1 MKKVA
6 IAGAGIA
13 GLSAGCFLQMNGY
26 ETEIYEMHSRAGGLC
41 QAWKRKD
48 YKIDGCIHWFCG
60 CNPSGYLYKKVWNA
74 LVDMKSLSFVVYDK
88 FSSVEHDGK
97 KIHFYADI
105 EKLRGELKSVSPED
119 GLAIDEFIAAVRKF
133 DSFQALG
140 EEAEKAKGIMS
151 KTALFLKMATSLAA
165 FRKWR
170 IPLKKYAEKFK
181 SAQLRHFFTTSL
193 GEQTPAWVMVFNSS
207 WFNNRD
213 AAYLIGGADELAGR
227 IVKRYESLGGKI
239 QCNAKVTQI
248 IVENDTAC
256 GIKLEN
262 GQSVNADIVI
272 SAADGFYTVQE
283 MLGGKY
289 RDKHIDKLYYSGKF
303 EPKTSGIHIAAGV
316 ARQFDESFKP
326 IVVFDMK
333 KPITVDDKE
342 IKTLGVTVYN
352 FDPGAAPKGH
362 TVLTTIVE
370 SNNPNYWINLRN
382 SNKQEYD
389 RQKDT
394 ITSHVINELDNYFG
408 NIKNNLKMVDA
419 ATPATYVRYTNNH
432 NGALMGWTD
441 FNLFIEKPK
450 KQIKRLNNF
459 YMCGQWTGDAGLP
472 GAAVSGREVTRI
484 ICGKDKKEFKTM
496 TF

>member
-1 MKKVA
+1 MKKVI

-26 ETEIYEMHSRAGGLC
+26 ETEIFEMHSRPGGLC

-48 YKIDGCIHWFCG
+48 YTIDGCIHWFCG
-60 CNPSGYLYKKVWNA
+60 CNPSGYLYKVWNS
-74 LVDMKSLSFVVYDK
+74 LVDMKSLSFVVYDE
-88 FSSVEHDGK
+88 FCSVEHNGK
-97 KIHFYADI
+97 KIRLYADV
-105 EKLRGELKSVSPED
+105 EKLQQELKDVSPED
-119 GLAIDEFIAAVRKF
+119 SPKIDDFIAAIRQF
-133 DSFQALG
+133 DVFQNLS
-140 EEAEKAKGIMS
+140 EEAEKAEGIMS
-151 KTALFLKMATSLAA
+151 KAAMFLKMAPSLVA
-165 FRKWR
+165 FRKWKM
-170 IPLKKYAEKFK
+170 PLKKYAERFK
-181 SAQLRHFFTTSL
+181 SEKLRHFFTASL
-193 GEQTPAWVMVFNSS
+193 GNETPVWVMVFNSS
-207 WFNNRD
+207 WFNNKD
-213 AAYLIGGADELAGR
+213 AAYLIGGANELAGR

-239 QCNAKVTQI
+239 HYNSKVTK
-248 IVENDTAC
+248 IVVEDDIAC

-262 GQSVNADIVI
+262 GEIVNADVVI

-316 ARQFDESFKP
+316 ARTFNESFKP

-333 KPITVDDKE
+333 NPITVDGKE

-362 TVLTTIVE
+362 TVLTAVVE
-370 SNNPNYWINLRN
+370 SNNPSYWINLRN

-389 RQKDT
+389 RQKDA
-394 ITSHVINELDNYFG
+394 IAGHVIDEFENHFG
-408 NIKNNLKMVDA
+408 NIKNNLKMVDV
-419 ATPATYVRYTNNH
+419 ATPATYVRYTNNR

-441 FNLFIEKPK
+441 FNLFINKPK
-450 KQIKRLNNF
+450 KEIRGLKNF

-472 GAAVSGREVTRI
+472 GALISGREVTRM
-484 ICGKDKKEFKTM
+484 ICRKDEKKFEAI